1 MKFIVYCVLQGVFLL
16 WLIWWGVLAL
26 LLPFNEY
33 EGSSIPIPDC
43 DTDVELVAW
52 LSMWVIW
59 LTTIIV
65 VGVSIHLRF
74 WQHLRTLW
82 FINIIA
88 IILSLSSIVR
98 YQELIHYSEQ
108 LQQYCQ

>member
-1 MKFIVYCVLQGVFLL
+1 MKLIVYCLLRGVFLL

-26 LLPFNEY
+26 LLPFNQY

-43 DTDVELVAW
+43 DTDGELGIL
-52 LSMWVIW
+52 LSMRVIW

-65 VGVSIHLRF
+65 VGASIRLRF

-82 FINIIA
+82 FINIIT

-108 LQQYCQ
+108 LQQC